1 MNDIKKGPALDIFTW
16 CCLEDED
23 KDELIIII
31 INIATMTMRFIPLL
45 ANAHILG
52 DLSAPWN
59 NSECLMNIHVDRDR
73 VTPWVANG
81 RAQGFESGVSKSG
94 PVCMVAGF
102 TVKSSMIIEK
112 ETRKIL
118 PRPKRY
124 IFLNCSFQRHKSD
137 LRVSVGNDK
146 SVWIGT

>member
-59 NSECLMNIHVDRDR
+59 NSECLLNIHVYCR
-73 VTPWVANG
+73 
-81 RAQGFESGVSKSG
+81 
-94 PVCMVAGF
+94 
-102 TVKSSMIIEK
+102 
-112 ETRKIL
+112 
-118 PRPKRY
+118 
-124 IFLNCSFQRHKSD
+124 
-137 LRVSVGNDK
+137 
-146 SVWIGT
+146 

>member
-112 ETRKIL
+112 EIRKIL

-124 IFLNCSFQRHKSD
+124 IFFNCSFQRHTSD

-146 SVWIGT
+146 SVWIST